1 MLVLGLTGSMASGKS
16 TVASMF
22 AELGVATWNA
32 DDAVHRLYAG
42 RAAPLVES
50 AFPGTVKG
58 GVVDR
63 PALAAQVASN
73 REALRQLEAIVH
85 PLVREDEME
94 FRARALREGRR
105 ILLLDI
111 PLLFEGGSDKRV
123 DAVIVVSTDE
133 AIRKARAMKRPG
145 MTEERY
151 AGLLARQMPDEEK
164 RLRAHFIID
173 TSGELDATRRQ
184 VRGLMRALAGMAAG
198 S

>member
-1 MLVLGLTGSMASGKS
+1 
-16 TVASMF
+16 
-22 AELGVATWNA
+22 
-32 DDAVHRLYAG
+32 
-42 RAAPLVES
+42 
-50 AFPGTVKG
+50 
-58 GVVDR
+58 
-63 PALAAQVASN
+63 
-73 REALRQLEAIVH
+73 
-85 PLVREDEME
+85 
-94 FRARALREGRR
+94 RARALREGRR

-164 RLRAHFIID
+164 RRRAHFIID
-173 TSGELDATRRQ
+173 TSGELDATRLQ
-184 VRGLMRALAGMAAG
+184 VSGLMRALAGMAAG